1 MKFTTLVQFLIVFQ
15 SSLFFG
21 QQKVIGKITHEGQPI
36 INATILLKRSNS
48 ELVLKYTKSNE
59 DGFYSILMNSEKDSL
74 VIEVSAFNY
83 ESNQK
88 DLFKNTTIENLQIN
102 FELVLKTI
110 NLQEV
115 LIKEKLKFSKVK
127 NDTTVFDPKKFKDGT
142 EKVVEDLLKKIPGIK
157 IAENGDIKINGKSI
171 KKMLLDGDDLF
182 DNQYTIGSRNINV
195 DMIEKVE
202 IIENYNE
209 NSVLRNIAQN
219 NDVALNL
226 RFKKG
231 PTDYSGNAQI
241 GYGIEKR
248 YDAKFTLLRLNSKT
262 KTFGLSSYN
271 NIGNNYSPFD
281 LQSSIQSVES
291 GLDNDLIAKQIINQ
305 GNFSSSL
312 PNKFHRINSDFFSSI
327 NNLYKI
333 SKKVTIASNFLFYND
348 RLTRQNTGE
357 TKFTANNDN
366 FSFST
371 IENIVK
377 SHKII
382 NGGVRLSSKN
392 NINQNWEYDGKINL
406 ENLSHTSSS
415 QNNDLLQKNQV
426 ATNSFLTK
434 HKFVYAKKINDST
447 AFITIAIFSKS
458 EAPQI
463 FDLTPGLSTTFSD
476 NITTTLQKS
485 KFNKTNFKLKV
496 ELLGTGNKLKYN
508 CKVGYLYFKNI
519 FESMLTFNDENGLT
533 INNEIVNNYTNFN
546 YNLPFAESS
555 INYSSQN
562 IVLKLGL
569 NLQYFKINLNDKTQ
583 NFNYEKK
590 TTNLNPS
597 AIFIYK
603 LSSKSSIQTSYVYD
617 RKLPSEEL
625 LFEGKVLTSF
635 RDFQNNKIALDFLK
649 AHRFSIGYRHRN
661 SVYLSNFN
669 IFLTINRREN
679 NYFSNSII
687 STNSSISN
695 KFLANIG
702 NQDIALNLSGE
713 NYIDFLKTTLTYNA
727 NITVSN
733 DNNIVN
739 NSEIRK
745 IENRGI
751 DIELTLR
758 KKLLKKL
765 FLENIFI
772 YNKSIFIVS
781 TETNSFNALENSF
794 KSAYQFNTNFRTAL
808 TFDFLAPDLSN
819 CNNYFFA
826 NAEITFTSKNKKYD
840 FSIIGRN
847 LTNNKFF
854 ATTSVS
860 DFSRTVSSHN
870 LVSLYIMASISFQL

>member
-1 MKFTTLVQFLIVFQ
+1 MRFTTLVQFLIVFQ

-21 QQKVIGKITHEGQPI
+21 QQKIDGKITHNYQPV
-36 INATILLKRSNS
+36 INATILIKRYNS
-48 ELVLKYTKSNE
+48 DLVLKYTKSNE
-59 DGFYSILMNSEKDSL
+59 DGFYSILLNNEIDSL
-74 VIEVSAFNY
+74 VIEVRAFNF
-83 ESNQK
+83 ESNRK
-88 DLFKNTTIENLQIN
+88 DILIKATIENLQIN
-102 FELVLKTI
+102 FDLMLKTI
-110 NLQEV
+110 KLEEV
-115 LIKEKLKFSKVK
+115 LIKEKLKFAKVK

-157 IAENGDIKINGKSI
+157 IAENGEILINGKSI

-182 DNQYTIGSRNINV
+182 DSQYTIGSKNINV

-202 IIENYNE
+202 LIENYNE
-209 NSVLRNIAQN
+209 NSVLHNIAQN
-219 NDVALNL
+219 RDVALNL

-241 GYGIEKR
+241 GYGIENR
-248 YDAKFTLLRLNSKT
+248 YDAKVTVLGLNSKT
-262 KTFGLSSYN
+262 KTFALSSYN
-271 NIGNNYSPFD
+271 NIGNNYSPFN
-281 LQSSIQSVES
+281 LQSSMQSVDS
-291 GLDNDLIAKQIINQ
+291 FLDNDLIAKQIINQ

-312 PNKFHRINSDFFSSI
+312 PTKFHKINSDFFSSI

-333 SKKVTIASNFLFYND
+333 SKKVTITSNLLFFND
-348 RLTRQNTGE
+348 RLTRQNSSE
-357 TKFTANNDN
+357 TKFSANNDN

-377 SHKII
+377 SNKII
-382 NGGVRLSSKN
+382 NGNFRLSNKN
-392 NINQNWEYDGKINL
+392 NVNQNWEYDSKINI
-406 ENLSHTSSS
+406 ENLSHSSSS
-415 QNNDLLQKNQV
+415 QNNDLQQKNQV
-426 ATNSFLTK
+426 ASNSFFTK
-434 HKFVYAKKINDST
+434 HKFVYAKKIKDST
-447 AFITIAIFSKS
+447 AFTTIAIFSKS

-463 FDLTPGLSTTFSD
+463 FDLKPGLSTTFSD
-476 NITTTLQKS
+476 TITSILQKS
-485 KFNKTNFKLKV
+485 KFNKTNFKLKG
-496 ELLGTGNKLKYN
+496 ELLGTGNKLKYK
-508 CKVGYLYFKNI
+508 CTLGYLYFNNI
-519 FESMLTFNDENGLT
+519 FESKLVYTDENGLILNNEV
-533 INNEIVNNYTNFN
+533 INNNTTFN
-546 YNLPFAESS
+546 YNLSFAESS

-562 IVLKLGL
+562 ISLKLGL
-569 NLQYFKINLNDKTQ
+569 ILQYFKINLNDTTQ
-583 NFNYEKK
+583 NFNYEKN
-590 TTNLNPS
+590 TTNLNPT
-597 AIFIYK
+597 ALFIYK
-603 LSSKSSIQTSYVYD
+603 LSLNSSIQTSYVYD

-635 RDFQNNKIALDFLK
+635 RDFQNNEIALDFLK
-649 AHRFSIGYRHRN
+649 AHRFSIGYIHRN

-669 IFLTINRREN
+669 TSLTINRREN
-679 NYFSNSII
+679 NYFSNTII

-702 NQDIALNLSGE
+702 NQDIVLNLSGE

-733 DNNIVN
+733 VNNIVN

-794 KSAYQFNTNFRTAL
+794 KSAYQFNTNFRTGL
-808 TFDFLAPDLSN
+808 TFDFLATDLSN

-826 NAEITFTSKNKKYD
+826 NAEVTFTSKNKKNN
-840 FSIIGRN
+840 FSLIGRN

-854 ATTSVS
+854 STTTVS
-860 DFSRTVSSHN
+860 DFSRTISSHN
-870 LVSLYIMASISFQL
+870 LVSLYIIASISFQL

>member
-1 MKFTTLVQFLIVFQ
+1 MRFIKLIKFLIVLQ
-15 SSLFFG
+15 SSIFFG
-21 QQKVIGKITHEGQPI
+21 QQKIEGKITHDGQPI

-48 ELVLKYTKSNE
+48 ELVLKYTTSNE
-59 DGFYSILMNSEKDSL
+59 YGFYSILLNSEKDSL
-74 VIEVSAFNY
+74 VIEVRAFNY

-88 DLFKNTTIENLQIN
+88 DISIKATLENLQIN

-110 NLQEV
+110 KLQEV
-115 LIKEKLKFSKVK
+115 LIKEKLKFAQVK

-157 IAENGDIKINGKSI
+157 IAENGEIKINGKSI

-202 IIENYNE
+202 LIENYNE

-231 PTDYSGNAQI
+231 PTDYSANAQL
-241 GYGIEKR
+241 GYGIENR
-248 YDAKFTLLRLNSKT
+248 YDAKVTILRLNSKT

-281 LQSSIQSVES
+281 SQSSMQSVES
-291 GLDNDLIAKQIINQ
+291 VLDNDLIAKQIINQ

-312 PNKFHRINSDFFSSI
+312 PNKFHRTNSDFFSSI

-333 SKKVTIASNFLFYND
+333 SKKVTITSNFLFFND
-348 RLTRQNTGE
+348 RLTRQNSSE
-357 TKFTANNDN
+357 TKFSANNDN

-377 SHKII
+377 SPKII
-382 NGGVRLSSKN
+382 NGGVRLSNKN
-392 NINQNWEYDGKINL
+392 SINQNWEYEGKINI
-406 ENLSHTSSS
+406 ENLSYTSSS
-415 QNNDLLQKNQV
+415 KNNDLLQKNQV
-426 ATNSFLTK
+426 VTNSFFTK
-434 HKFVYAKKINDST
+434 HKFAYAKKIKDST
-447 AFITIAIFSKS
+447 AFTTTAIFSKS

-463 FDLTPGLSTTFSD
+463 FGLTPGLSTTFSD
-476 NITTTLQKS
+476 NITSTLQKS
-485 KFNKTNFKLKV
+485 KFNKTNFKLKG
-496 ELLGTGNKLKYN
+496 ELLGTGNKLKYK
-508 CKVGYLYFKNI
+508 CTVGYLFFNNI
-519 FESMLTFNDENGLT
+519 FESMLAYTDENGST
-533 INNEIVNNYTNFN
+533 VNNEVINNYTTFN

-555 INYSSQN
+555 IAYSYQN
-562 IVLKLGL
+562 IGLKLGL
-569 NLQYFKINLNDKTQ
+569 ILQYFNINLNDKTQ
-583 NFNYEKK
+583 NFNYEKN

-625 LFEGKVLTSF
+625 LFEGKVLTGF
-635 RDFQNNKIALDFLK
+635 RNFQKNENALDFLK
-649 AHRFSIGYRHRN
+649 AHRFSVGYRHRN
-661 SVYLSNFN
+661 SVHLSNFN
-669 IFLTINRREN
+669 TSLTISRREN
-679 NYFSNSII
+679 NYFSNAVI
-687 STNSSISN
+687 STISSISN

-713 NYIDFLKTTLTYNA
+713 NYIDFIKTTLTYNA
-727 NITVSN
+727 NIIFSN

-758 KKLLKKL
+758 KKLFKKL

-772 YNKSIFIVS
+772 YNKSLFIVD
-781 TETNSFNALENSF
+781 TDTNSFNALENSF
-794 KSAYQFNTNFRTAL
+794 KSAYQFNTNFRAAL

-819 CNNYFFA
+819 RNNYFFA
-826 NAEITFTSKNKKYD
+826 NAEVTFTSKNKKYD
-840 FSIIGRN
+840 YSIIGRN

-854 ATTSVS
+854 STTTVS